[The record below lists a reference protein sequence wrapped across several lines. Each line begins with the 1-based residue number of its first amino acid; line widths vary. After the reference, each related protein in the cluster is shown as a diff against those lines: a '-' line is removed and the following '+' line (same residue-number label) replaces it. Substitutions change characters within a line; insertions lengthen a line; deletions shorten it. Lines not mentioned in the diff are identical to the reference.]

1 MGWRAAALRRRHAPE
16 GISMLKNA
24 TTDNRAFDALG
35 VLLFAQR
42 SRMHNATR
50 TFADEI
56 QRVLSFN
63 EEQLRGFLKQAEVQ
77 RVLRRTLE
85 VLKDI
90 LPNAE
95 QGPAG
100 EIVDQFISEER
111 ERVKT
116 ALAYLA
122 EIVGIFEKRGH
133 PIVVMKTLDHW
144 PDTGSDVD
152 LLVTAND
159 EEVCQIFE
167 KQLRA
172 TKQPQSW
179 GDRLAHKF
187 NFRIPGLAELV
198 EVHVDCLGQTGEQK
212 ALARGVLDRGVLQ
225 SYDSFTFPVPVP
237 EDRIVIAT
245 LQRMYRHY
253 YIRLTDI
260 VNIYDL
266 LGHDRVDFHLLKAI
280 AEAGS
285 VWPGVATLLMIVCQH
300 AIRFGADSI
309 FLPDSVTAAA
319 RFGATRTYVDQKFVR
334 VPLVPEAANL
344 FWRQLIGIGR
354 KHHYRAMMR
363 LSLLP
368 LLATAAFVSFRV
380 TGNDKGVW

>member
-1 MGWRAAALRRRHAPE
+1 MGWRAAAIRSHDPE
-16 GISMLKNA
+16 GISMLKNVA
-24 TTDNRAFDALG
+24 ADNRAFDALG

-42 SRMHNATR
+42 SRVQNAEQ

-56 QRVLSFN
+56 QHVFSLN
-63 EEQLRGFLKQAEVQ
+63 EEQLRGFLKQAEMQ
-77 RVLRRTLE
+77 RVLRRTIE
-85 VLKDI
+85 VLKNN
-90 LPNAE
+90 LPNARDAVT
-95 QGPAG
+95 G
-100 EIVDQFISEER
+100 DTLDHFIAEER

-122 EIVGIFEKRGH
+122 EIVGIFEKSGH
-133 PIVVMKTLDHW
+133 PIAVMKTLDHW

-172 TKQPQSW
+172 SKQPQSW

-212 ALARGVLDRGVLQ
+212 ALVRGVLDRGVLQ

-266 LGHDRVDFHLLKAI
+266 LADGRVDFDRLKAI
-280 AEAGS
+280 ADAGS
-285 VWPGVATLLMIVCQH
+285 VWPGVATLLTIVCQH
-300 AIRFGADSI
+300 AVRFGADSI
-309 FLPDSVTAAA
+309 FLPDSVTMAA
-319 RFGATRTYVDQKFVR
+319 RFGATRTYLDQKFVR

-344 FWRQLIGIGR
+344 FWGQLVGIGR
-354 KHHYRAMMR
+354 KHHFRAMMR

>member
-1 MGWRAAALRRRHAPE
+1 
-16 GISMLKNA
+16 MLKNV

-42 SRMHNATR
+42 SRVQNAST

-56 QRVLSFN
+56 QYVFSLSK
-63 EEQLRGFLKQAEVQ
+63 EQLCGFLKQAEMQ
-77 RVLRRTLE
+77 RVLRRTLH
-85 VLKDI
+85 VLKNN
-90 LPNAE
+90 LPNAGDE
-95 QGPAG
+95 VTG
-100 EIVDQFISEER
+100 ETLDQFILEER
-111 ERVKT
+111 GRVKT
-116 ALAYLA
+116 ALAYLH
-122 EIVGIFEKRGH
+122 EIAGIFEKSGH
-133 PIVVMKTLDHW
+133 PIVVTKTLDHW

-152 LLVTAND
+152 LLVTAD
-159 EEVCQIFE
+159 AEVCQIFE
-167 KQLRA
+167 KDLGA
-172 TKQPQSW
+172 SKQPQSW

-187 NFRIPGLAELV
+187 NFRVPGLAELV

-212 ALARGVLDRGVLQ
+212 ALARGILDRSVLQ
-225 SYDSFTFPVPVP
+225 SYDAFTFPVPLP

-266 LGHDRVDFHLLKAI
+266 LSDNRVDFDRLKAI
-280 AEAGS
+280 ADVGS
-285 VWPGVATLLMIVCQH
+285 VWPGVATLVTIVCQH
-300 AIRFGADSI
+300 AVGFGGDPI
-309 FLPDSVTAAA
+309 FLPDSVRIAA
-319 RFGATRTYVDQKFVR
+319 RFGATRTYLDQKFVR

-344 FWRQLIGIGR
+344 FWGQLVGIGR
-354 KHHYRAMMR
+354 KHHFRAMMR

-368 LLATAAFVSFRV
+368 LLATAAFVSFRI